1 MMRSLLTLILILVSL
16 ALAACMPG
24 SAQVARTTPRLRSS

>member
-16 ALAACMPG
+16 ALAACTPG
-24 SAQVARTTPRLRSS
+24 SAQVARIEAQV